1 MNNISQFDYC
11 RLYFLKK
18 WGGKLNEI
26 KYKWLFHKSY
36 FRVCTGANA
45 KIGRNITIKNSRI
58 IVTPGSCVEIGDNVR
73 IENAV
78 LSIDSGA
85 CVIGNNS
92 IIGSASE
99 KVMLNI
105 ESGKILIGH
114 HSKISASRFW
124 VRFGGNIHIGD
135 YTNINSG
142 SEIRCDEVV
151 SIGDYNQISY
161 NVNIWDTNTHNVYSK
176 DARRHITEEHYP
188 YYGYES
194 KRPKTKPVIIG
205 NDCWIGEK
213 ASILK
218 GTIINDEVIVGYN
231 CLLCNVEIPSKTTV
245 VTKSVLDIHK
255 RE

>member
-1 MNNISQFDYC
+1 MGVLS
-11 RLYFLKK
+11 
-18 WGGKLNEI
+18 EI
-26 KYKWLFHKSY
+26 KYKWIFHKSY

-45 KIGRNITIKNSRI
+45 KIGRNVIINNSRI
-58 IVTPGSCVEIGDNVR
+58 IVTHGSSVEFGDNVR

-85 CVIGNNS
+85 CIIGNNS

-105 ESGKILIGH
+105 ESGKIQIGH
-114 HSKISASRFW
+114 HSKICASRFW

-135 YTNINSG
+135 YTNINRG
-142 SEIRCDEVV
+142 GEIRCDEFV

-161 NVNIWDTNTHNVYSK
+161 NVNIWDTNTHTVHSR
-176 DARRHITEEHYP
+176 DERRRITEEHYP
-188 YYGYES
+188 YYGYEN
-194 KRPKTKPVIIG
+194 KRPKTKPIIIG
-205 NDCWIGEK
+205 NDCWIGEN

-231 CLLCNVEIPSKTTV
+231 CLLSNVEIPSKTTV
-245 VTKSVLDIHK
+245 VAKSILDIRK